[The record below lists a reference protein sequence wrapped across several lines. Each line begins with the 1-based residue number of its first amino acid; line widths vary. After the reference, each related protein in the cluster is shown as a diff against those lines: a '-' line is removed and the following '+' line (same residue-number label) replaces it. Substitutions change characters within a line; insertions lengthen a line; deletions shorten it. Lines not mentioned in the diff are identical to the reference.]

1 MNGAITLISTINLCF
16 KDTSICNA
24 DVGVGGGGHMGRGG
38 CMPDPPMGHGE
49 AGLGGGGAQGHRL
62 KGEGGVAGPLSD
74 VCQLTSGCRN
84 K

>member
-1 MNGAITLISTINLCF
+1 
-16 KDTSICNA
+16 
-24 DVGVGGGGHMGRGG
+24 MGRGG

>member
-49 AGLGGGGAQGHRL
+49 AGLGGGGGPRAPT
-62 KGEGGVAGPLSD
+62 EGRRWSCGA
-74 VCQLTSGCRN
+74 TE
-84 K
+84 

>member
-24 DVGVGGGGHMGRGG
+24 DVGVGGGGTWGGGGACLTPQWATGR
-38 CMPDPPMGHGE
+38 P
-49 AGLGGGGAQGHRL
+49 AWGGGAQGHRL